1 MSNESWSCCEC
12 AASFARARLKLPFD
26 KGSRRRIYLLRH
38 AEAAYESLG
47 PSGDPRLVPLTPH
60 GREQAAGM
68 AKLLADTA
76 FDRAVCSGLPRTRET
91 AEIVLGNREL
101 PLESVPELE
110 EVRLGARSPWEAGKD
125 LPQALAY
132 AMWSAKQPDGTFL
145 GGERFSALWER
156 VILALEGL
164 LAPPSWSRLL
174 LVCHG
179 AVNRVILSW
188 ALAADRHSMP
198 NMEQDSCCLNVIDL
212 DIDAETDEVL
222 RTVVRTLNLTPYD
235 LPKNDQVLT
244 TLELQ
249 ALRLQR
255 AGRRSGA

>member
-1 MSNESWSCCEC
+1 ME
-12 AASFARARLKLPFD
+12 LPFD

-38 AEAAYESLG
+38 AEAAYGSLG
-47 PSGDPRLVPLTPH
+47 SSGDTRLVPLTPL

-68 AKLLADTA
+68 ATLLADTE

-91 AEIVLGNREL
+91 AEIVLGAREL
-101 PLESVPELE
+101 PLESMPELE
-110 EVRLGARSPWEAGKD
+110 EVRHGVRSSVEAGRD
-125 LPQALAY
+125 LPKALAY
-132 AMWSAKQPDGTFL
+132 ALWSAKQPDGAFL
-145 GGERFSALWER
+145 GGERFSDLWER
-156 VILALEGL
+156 VIPALERL
-164 LAPPSWSRLL
+164 LSPPCWSRLL

-188 ALAADRHSMP
+188 ALTADRRSMP

-212 DIDAETDEVL
+212 DIDDETGEVL
-222 RTVVRTLNLTPYD
+222 RTLVRTLNLTPYD